1 MAAHIEFLRELFTA
15 ADVND
20 TGWLND
26 SDLTLLVG
34 MQANC
39 CCHLVPLSLCASQWT
54 KLGGEVKAPTSPRR
68 AGRSPTRGG
77 GLRGSSP
84 TRGSLSSPTRGG
96 LRGSSPTRGRPGK
109 EADPI
114 SGEVHR
120 VVGGWGVVISCSSQY
135 RWCCVT
141 TDVVSVNLD
150 FCQISE
156 ILRRYDKAAKGGIT
170 FEEFAHMCGHR

>member
-1 MAAHIEFLRELFTA
+1 MAAHIQFLRELFTA

-34 MQANC
+34 MQATC
-39 CCHLVPLSLCASQWT
+39 CCHLMPLSLCASQWT
-54 KLGGEVKAPTSPRR
+54 KLGKEVKAPTSPRR

-84 TRGSLSSPTRGG
+84 TRGG

-109 EADPI
+109 EAVADPI
-114 SGEVHR
+114 SGEV
-120 VVGGWGVVISCSSQY
+120 
-135 RWCCVT
+135 T
-141 TDVVSVNLD
+141 
-150 FCQISE
+150 
-156 ILRRYDKAAKGGIT
+156 
-170 FEEFAHMCGHR
+170 